1 MVVRKIKVGKS
12 SPPVLDYNQ
21 VKVADNVAVLVGAYN
36 MDYEGED
43 SVERTFARRQ
53 RMNHN
58 GKVLTFQLAIS
69 PGDGESWDDGK
80 MEEYAARMMEGLG
93 YGNQP
98 YALYRHE
105 DTGRTHWHVVASR
118 VKDNGRLV
126 DNYRDAYKC
135 QVIAQ
140 NLQDEFGYRYGAHMA
155 PRKNRFGVLEFSPDA
170 DDKTALMKE
179 LFNRALE
186 YRFTSFSQFVKI
198 LRVHGLGVRE
208 RSGFHTTLVL
218 QGLDHT
224 GKPCTAEFT
233 EKDLGMKLY
242 DLYAAR
248 AKDSLKCFSQW
259 KDNRTRIADWC
270 REPLKHAVSQ
280 KQFRKFARQG
290 KIDFELRRDPDSHRI
305 TGGDFIDHET
315 KCAFKLSDFD
325 RKSGLDLSAIR
336 EADEERWHQ
345 NEEHDSAPHVTL
357 GDLLAGLSNGNSRS
371 KEKDMRDDPRKKRR
385 GRRL

>member
-1 MVVRKIKVGKS
+1 MDPTRS
-12 SPPVLDYNQ
+12 MSQVLDYNER
-21 VKVADNVAVLVGAYN
+21 KVSDEEAVLVMAVN
-36 MDYEGED
+36 MDSD
-43 SVERTFARRQ
+43 DERGVAETFARRE
-53 RMNHN
+53 RMRRN
-58 GKVLTFQLAIS
+58 GQNLSFHMAIC
-69 PGDGESWDDGK
+69 PDVCEKWDDAK
-80 MEEYAARMMEGLG
+80 MKKYATKLMNGLG
-93 YGNQP
+93 YKNQP
-98 YALYRHE
+98 YALYRHN
-105 DTGRTHWHVVASR
+105 DTAHEHWHVVASR
-118 VKDNGRLV
+118 VRKDGHLV
-126 DNYRDAYKC
+126 SDSYSKRTCKTI
-135 QVIAQ
+135 VK
-140 NLQDEFGYRYGAHMA
+140 NLADEFGYVYGKKPG
-155 PRKNRFGVLEFSPDA
+155 PRENRFGVLEFSPDA
-170 DDKTALMKE
+170 EDKTVLMKE